1 MPELDY
7 HRFSEYFRALWGHP
21 PFAWQS
27 ALAKRVLENIDRPW
41 PEAINLPTAS
51 GKTACLDIAVFALAA
66 QAGLLESGRSL
77 TAPRRIFFVVD
88 RRVIV
93 DEAYDRARKLAD
105 KLKAA
110 PNGIV
115 KEVADRLRKLAG
127 GDTPMAVFQLR
138 GGMYRS
144 NAWAR
149 SPIQPT
155 IVASTVD
162 QFGSRLLFRAYGPGP
177 GTWPIHAGLAGNDA
191 LVLLDEAHCAKPF
204 LESLRAIDKYR
215 RWGDGM
221 LTPPFHV
228 SVMSATPPAGMT
240 DVLQD
245 TSEEP
250 RKAGHPLGDR
260 QLAAKPTALGVVAKA
275 KGEKVLEE
283 MAAGLAKKAEELAE
297 QFSRARQ
304 SMDQGD
310 LSSGKPA
317 GEPAVVIFSNR
328 VATARRAW
336 QLLSEGHGD
345 RALLLTGRMRP
356 IDKDDTVAGRLT
368 ELSADRSKDRKLS
381 APMFVVAT
389 QTLEVGANLDF
400 DVLVTECASL
410 DALRQRFGRLNRMG
424 RPIAGRDAEGGPLG
438 ALAAVLV
445 RADQAVS
452 TDDDPVY
459 GSALA
464 ATWSWLNERPK
475 LDMGIAALEPRL
487 IEDQKKLPDLNAPSD
502 HAPVMLPSHVDCW
515 VQTASTPRPTPDVAV
530 FLHGPGSR
538 SADVQV
544 CWRADLDADL
554 AGDAWKEIL
563 SLCPPSSPECVPVP
577 IGLMR
582 RWLAGEDDARA
593 DVSDIEGELVVP
605 VEDAKSDK
613 RKVVRWGGGDEPE
626 ALNTPE
632 DLRPGDVV
640 VIPASLGGWDVLGD
654 LTRQTDGRPVLDWG
668 DRAHAQARAKAL
680 LRLHPKV
687 MAYWPDSAAV
697 QSLRNLAHTAKTRF
711 EEDFDEL
718 ADDLRTILSRLAQ
731 EDAAPRWLKSV
742 VAHLAKDKITGRGIS
757 LHPGGGLIVQS
768 KQCLPTVTEEVDLFS
783 DENDAAASGTVR
795 QDLHTHLHGVAEWA
809 RRLAT
814 GCGLPPSLV
823 EAIELAGRAHD
834 LGKADP
840 RFQSWLRGGMPF
852 GQGSTLL
859 AKSSD
864 MPQSRNESV
873 KARIRAGYPDGGRHE
888 LLSTRLLEGTLKKL
902 QPDENLRDLI
912 LHLVESHHGHCR
924 PFAPVVFDGAAPAV
938 ALAWN
943 GHHLEYSGPTGLE
956 HLDSGVTERFW
967 RLTRRY
973 GWWGLAWLE
982 AILRLADHRRSEWEE
997 QHS

>member
-1 MPELDY
+1 MPDLNAQGFADFFE
-7 HRFSEYFRALWGHP
+7 ALWNKP
-21 PFAWQS
+21 PFAWQRV
-27 ALAKRVLENIDRPW
+27 LAQRVLERADAPW
-41 PEAINLPTAS
+41 PEAIAMPTAA
-51 GKTACLDIAVFALAA
+51 GKTACLDIAVYALAA
-66 QAGLLESGRSL
+66 QANRLAAGQML

-93 DEAYDRARKLAD
+93 DEAYDRARTLAE

-115 KEVADRLRKLAG
+115 KEVANRLLELARS
-127 GDTPMAVFQLR
+127 DTPLAVFQLR

-149 SPIQPT
+149 SPAQPA

-162 QFGSRLLFRAYGPGP
+162 QLGSRLLFRAYGPGP

-191 LVLLDEAHCAKPF
+191 IILLDEAHCAQPF
-204 LESLRAIDKYR
+204 LETLRAVEKYR
-215 RWGDGM
+215 RWGDAV
-221 LTPPFHV
+221 LAPPFQV
-228 SVMSATPPAGMT
+228 VVMSATPPDGMT
-240 DVLQD
+240 DVFWD
-245 TSEEP
+245 VSEEP

-260 QLAAKPTALGVVAKA
+260 QLAAKPTALEVVAKA
-275 KGEKVLEE
+275 KGDKALEE
-283 MAAGLAKKAEELAE
+283 MAVALAKKAKQMAE
-297 QFSRARQ
+297 QYSNTRQ
-304 SMDQGD
+304 NIAQSD
-310 LSSGKPA
+310 LFAGKPT
-317 GEPAVVIFSNR
+317 GKPAVVIFCNR

-336 QLLSEGHGD
+336 QLLYQEHGD
-345 RALLLTGRMRP
+345 TVALLTGRMRP

-368 ELSADRSKDRKLS
+368 ELSADRSKDRELS

-424 RPIAGRDAEGGPLG
+424 RPIAGRDTEGRPLG

-445 RADQAVS
+445 RADQAVGS
-452 TDDDPVY
+452 DDDPVY

-464 ATWSWLNERPK
+464 ATWGWLNDRPK
-475 LDMGIAALEPRL
+475 LDMGIVALEPRL
-487 IEDQKKLPDLNAPSD
+487 IEDHKKLPDLNAPSN

-515 VQTASTPRPTPDVAV
+515 VQTAPTPQPTPDVAA

-544 CWRADLDADL
+544 CWRADLEADL

-563 SLCPPSSPECVPVP
+563 SLCPPSSPECLPVP

-605 VEDAKSDK
+605 IDNAKLSQ
-613 RKVVRWGGGDEPE
+613 RKVVYWRGGDEPGT
-626 ALNTPE
+626 LNTPE

-654 LTRQTDGRPVLDWG
+654 LTRHTDGRPVLDWG
-668 DRAHAQARAKAL
+668 DRAHAQARAKPL
-680 LRLHPKV
+680 LRLNPKV
-687 MAYWPDSAAV
+687 MAYWPESEAI

-718 ADDLRTILSRLAQ
+718 ADDLRTILSDLAQ
-731 EDAAPRWLKSV
+731 EDGTPKWLKPV
-742 VAHLAKDKITGRGIS
+742 AAHLAKDRIIRRWIS

-768 KQCLPTVTEEVDLFS
+768 KRRLSAVGGEVDLFS
-783 DENDAAASGTVR
+783 DETDAAASGTVH
-795 QDLHTHLHGVAEWA
+795 QDLHTHLDGVAEWA
-809 RRLAT
+809 RRFAT
-814 GCGLPPSLV
+814 GCGLSPPLV
-823 EAIELAGRAHD
+823 AAIELAASAHD

-840 RFQSWLRGGMPF
+840 RFQSWLRGGLPF
-852 GQGSTLL
+852 GKCAVLL

-873 KARIRAGYPDGGRHE
+873 KARIRAGYPEGGRHE
-888 LLSTRLLEGTLKKL
+888 LLSTRLLECVLNNL
-902 QPDENLRDLI
+902 QPDANLRNLI

-924 PFAPVVFDGAAPAV
+924 PFAPVVFDDTAPKV
-938 ALAWN
+938 TLEWN
-943 GHHLEYSGPTGLE
+943 GQRLEHSGLTGLE
-956 HLDSGVTERFW
+956 RLDSGVIERFW

>member
-1 MPELDY
+1 MPELGF
-7 HRFSEYFRALWGHP
+7 HRFSEYFRSLWGHP

-27 ALAKRVLENIDRPW
+27 ALAKRVLENAAHPW
-41 PEAINLPTAS
+41 PEAIQLPTAS

-66 QAGLLESGRSL
+66 QADLLEPGRML
-77 TAPRRIFFVVD
+77 AAPRRIFFVVD

-110 PNGIV
+110 PSGIV

-191 LVLLDEAHCAKPF
+191 LVLLDEAHCARPF

-228 SVMSATPPAGMT
+228 SVMSATPPEGMT

-283 MAAGLAKKAEELAE
+283 MAAGLANKAEELAE
-297 QFSRARQ
+297 QYSHARQ
-304 SMDQGD
+304 SRDRSD
-310 LSSGKPA
+310 LSFGKPA

-336 QLLSEGHGD
+336 QLLNEDHGD

-356 IDKDDTVAGRLT
+356 IDKDDTVAGRLA
-368 ELSADRSKDRKLS
+368 ELSADRSKDRELS

-424 RPIAGRDAEGGPLG
+424 RPIAGRDAEGRPLG

-445 RADQAVS
+445 RADQAGS
-452 TDDDPVY
+452 SDDDPVY
-459 GSALA
+459 RSALA
-464 ATWSWLNERPK
+464 ATWGWLNERPK
-475 LDMGIAALEPRL
+475 LDMGIAALEPWL

-515 VQTASTPRPTPDVAV
+515 VQTASTPQPTPDVAA

-544 CWRADLDADL
+544 CWRADLEADL

-563 SLCPPSSPECVPVP
+563 SLCPPSSPECLPVP

-613 RKVVRWGGGDEPE
+613 RKVVRWRGGDEPQT
-626 ALNTPE
+626 LNTPE

-687 MAYWPDSAAV
+687 MAYWPDSAAI
-697 QSLRNLAHTAKTRF
+697 QSLRNLVHTAKTRF

-718 ADDLRTILSRLAQ
+718 GDDLRTILSGLAQ
-731 EDAAPRWLKSV
+731 DDAAPRWLKPV
-742 VAHLAKDKITGRGIS
+742 VAHLAKDKITGHGIS

-768 KQCLPTVTEEVDLFS
+768 KQRLPAVTEEVDLFS
-783 DENDAAASGTVR
+783 DETDAAASGTVR
-795 QDLHTHLHGVAEWA
+795 QDLHTHLDGVAEWA
-809 RRLAT
+809 RRFAT
-814 GCGLPPSLV
+814 GCGLPPPLV
-823 EAIELAGRAHD
+823 EAIELAASAHD

-840 RFQSWLRGGMPF
+840 RFQSWLRGGLPF
-852 GQGSTLL
+852 GKRGVLL

-924 PFAPVVFDGAAPAV
+924 PFAPVVFDAAAPTV
-938 ALAWN
+938 ALEWN
-943 GHHLEYSGPTGLE
+943 GHQLEYSGPTGLE
-956 HLDSGVTERFW
+956 HLDSGVAERFW